1 LGIFTVDLYL
11 KVRHAHF
18 EEGLSG
24 RRIARDF
31 GLSRDS
37 VSKMLAYSEPPGYR
51 RTAPIRR
58 PRLDPYTGQI
68 DQWLAEDKTR
78 PRKQRHTAKR
88 IFERL
93 RDECGFGGGYTIVKD
108 YVRSRKR
115 SGKEM
120 FVPLSH
126 PPGHAQADFGEAL
139 VVIGGVEQKAFF
151 FALDLPHS
159 DACYIRAYPAANT
172 EAWLDGHVHAFGF
185 FGAVPR
191 SVLYDNDR
199 CLVAKIM
206 PDDTRQRTQRF
217 SAMLSHYVIGDRYGR
232 PGKGNDKGKVE
243 GLVGYG
249 RRNFMVPIPRFAHWD
264 AFNDYLEEQCRKRQA
279 DMLRGHKVSI
289 GERLEADL
297 AAMRPL
303 PAAPFEACDLQSG
316 QVTSTSQVR
325 YRGNDY
331 SVPVA
336 YGHREVWIK
345 GFVDRVV
352 IGCAAEII
360 ADHPRSYDSGDMVFD
375 PVHYLRLIERKI
387 MSFDQA
393 APLQGWELPE
403 AFATLQ
409 RLLEARQGKTGK
421 REYVQVLRL
430 LERFDLAVLHLA
442 IKDALLMRAVSF
454 DAIKH
459 LLLCRVERRPPRL
472 DLDVYPFLPRTN
484 VATTSAATYMSLLTG
499 GGA

>member
-1 LGIFTVDLYL
+1 M
-11 KVRHAHF
+11 
-18 EEGLSG
+18 LS
-24 RRIARDF
+24 
-31 GLSRDS
+31 
-37 VSKMLAYSEPPGYR
+37 YSEPPGYR

-58 PRLDPYTGQI
+58 PKLDPYIAYI
-68 DQWLAEDKTR
+68 DEWLGEDKAR

-93 RDECGFGGGYTIVKD
+93 RDECGFDGGYTIVKD
-108 YVRSRKR
+108 YVRTRKR
-115 SGKEM
+115 GSREM

-126 PPGHAQADFGEAL
+126 PPGHGQADFGEAL
-139 VVIGGVEQKAFF
+139 VVIGGIERKAYF
-151 FALDLPHS
+151 FAFDLPHS

-172 EAWLDGHVHAFGF
+172 EAWLDGHVHAFAF

-191 SVLYDNDR
+191 SILYDNDR

-206 PDDTRQRTQRF
+206 PDGTRNRTQRF

-243 GLVGYG
+243 GLVGYA
-249 RRNFMVPIPRFAHWD
+249 RRNFMVPMPCFADWD
-264 AFNDYLEEQCRKRQA
+264 SFNDYLEEQCRKRQA
-279 DMLRGHKVSI
+279 DILRGHKTSI

-297 AAMRPL
+297 GAMRPL

-345 GFVDRVV
+345 GFVTRVV
-352 IGCAAEII
+352 IGCAAEVI
-360 ADHPRSYDSGDMVFD
+360 ADHPRSYGTGDMMFD
-375 PVHYLRLIERKI
+375 PVHYLPLIERKI
-387 MSFDQA
+387 MAFDQA
-393 APLQGWELPE
+393 APLQGWDLPE

-409 RLLEARQGKTGK
+409 RLLEARQGKAGK

-430 LERFDLAVLHLA
+430 LERFEMEALHLA
-442 IKDALLMRAVSF
+442 IKDALQMRAVSF

-459 LLLCRVERRPPRL
+459 LLLCRIERRPPRL

-484 VATTSAATYMSLLTG
+484 IATTSAASYMSLLAG
-499 GGA
+499 GGV

>member
-1 LGIFTVDLYL
+1 VDLYL

-18 EEGLSG
+18 EDGLSG
-24 RRIARDF
+24 RQIARDF
-31 GLSRDS
+31 GISRDS

-51 RTAPIRR
+51 RTAPIKR
-58 PRLDPYTGQI
+58 PKLDPYSAQI
-68 DQWLAEDKTR
+68 DLWLAEDKTR

-93 RDECGFGGGYTIVKD
+93 RDECAYDGGYTIVKD
-108 YVRSRKR
+108 YVRTKKR
-115 SGKEM
+115 GGKEM

-126 PPGHAQADFGEAL
+126 PPGHGQADFGEAL
-139 VVIGGVEQKAFF
+139 VVIGGIEQKAYF
-151 FALDLPHS
+151 FAFDLPHS

-172 EAWLDGHVHAFGF
+172 EAWLDGHVHAFAF

-206 PDDTRQRTQRF
+206 PDGTRKRTQRF

-249 RRNFMVPIPRFAHWD
+249 RRNFMVPMPRFADWA
-264 AFNDYLEEQCRKRQA
+264 AFNDYLEEQCCKRQA
-279 DMLRGHKVSI
+279 DILRGHKISI

-297 AAMRPL
+297 AAMRIL
-303 PAAPFEACDLQSG
+303 SAAPFEACDLQSG
-316 QVTSTSQVR
+316 QVTSTSMVR

-345 GFVDRVV
+345 GFVGRVV
-352 IGCAAEII
+352 IGCATEII
-360 ADHPRSYDSGDMVFD
+360 ADHRRSYDTGDMVFD

-393 APLQGWELPE
+393 APLQNWELPD

-409 RLLEARQGKTGK
+409 RLLEARQGKAGK

-430 LERFDLAVLHLA
+430 LERFDLDVLHLA
-442 IKDALLMRAVSF
+442 IKDALQMRAVSF
-454 DAIKH
+454 DAVKH
-459 LLLCRVERRPPRL
+459 LLLCRIERRPPRL

-484 VATTSAATYMSLLTG
+484 IATTSVVSYMSLLAG
-499 GGA
+499 GEA

>member
-1 LGIFTVDLYL
+1 MDLYL

-31 GLSRDS
+31 GISRDS
-37 VSKMLAYSEPPGYR
+37 VAKMLAYSEPPGYR

-58 PRLDPYTGQI
+58 PKLDPFVAII
-68 DQWLAEDKTR
+68 DGWLSEDKNR

-93 RDECGFGGGYTIVKD
+93 RDECGFDGGYTIVKD
-108 YVRSRKR
+108 YVRGAKRGSR
-115 SGKEM
+115 EM

-126 PPGHAQADFGEAL
+126 PPGHGQADFGEAL
-139 VVIGGVEQKAFF
+139 VVIGGIEQKAYF
-151 FALDLPHS
+151 FAFDLPHS

-172 EAWLDGHVHAFGF
+172 EAWLDGHVHAFAF

-191 SVLYDNDR
+191 SILYDNDR
-199 CLVAKIM
+199 CLVARIM
-206 PDDTRQRTQRF
+206 PDGTRNRTQRF

-243 GLVGYG
+243 GLVGYS
-249 RRNFMVPIPRFAHWD
+249 RRNFMVPMPRFADWD
-264 AFNDYLEEQCRKRQA
+264 AFNNYLEEQCCKRQA
-279 DMLRGHKVSI
+279 DILRGHKISI
-289 GERLEADL
+289 GDRLVADL
-297 AAMRPL
+297 AAMRDL
-303 PAAPFEACDLQSG
+303 PGAPFEACDLQSG

-352 IGCAAEII
+352 IGSAAEVI
-360 ADHPRSYDSGDMVFD
+360 ADHPRSYDTGDMIFD

-387 MSFDQA
+387 MAFDQA
-393 APLQGWELPE
+393 APLQGWDLPE

-409 RLLEARQGKTGK
+409 RLLEARQGKAGK

-430 LERFDLAVLHLA
+430 LERFEMDVLHLA
-442 IKDALLMRAVSF
+442 IKDALQMRAVSF

-484 VATTSAATYMSLLTG
+484 IATTAASSYMSLLAG
-499 GGA
+499 GEA

>member
-1 LGIFTVDLYL
+1 MDLYL

-18 EEGLSG
+18 QDGLSG
-24 RRIARDF
+24 RQIARDF
-31 GLSRDS
+31 GISRDS
-37 VSKMLAYSEPPGYR
+37 VAKMLAYSEPPGYR

-58 PRLDPYTGQI
+58 PKLDAFTSQM
-68 DQWLAEDKTR
+68 DQWLAEDRSR

-93 RDECGFGGGYTIVKD
+93 RDECGFDGSYTIVKD
-108 YVRSRKR
+108 YVRDRKR
-115 SGKEM
+115 TGKEM

-139 VVIGGVEQKAFF
+139 VVIGGVEQKAHF

-172 EAWLDGHVHAFGF
+172 EAWLDGHAHAFAF
-185 FGAVPR
+185 FGAVPQ

-199 CLVAKIM
+199 CLVARIL
-206 PDDTRQRTQRF
+206 PDGSRQRTQRF
-217 SAMLSHYVIGDRYGR
+217 SAMLSHYVIRDRYGR
-232 PGKGNDKGKVE
+232 PGKGNDKGAVE

-249 RRNFMVPIPRFAHWD
+249 RRNFMVPIPSFPDWH
-264 AFNDYLEEQCRKRQA
+264 AFNAHLEEQCRKRQG
-279 DMLRGHKVSI
+279 DVLRGHKVSI
-289 GERLEADL
+289 GERLKADL
-297 AAMRPL
+297 AAMRDL
-303 PAAPFEACDLQSG
+303 PGTPFEACELQSG
-316 QVTSTSQVR
+316 QVTSTSVVR

-336 YGHREVWIK
+336 YGHRAVWIK
-345 GFVDRVV
+345 GFVTRVV
-352 IGCAAEII
+352 IGCGAEVI
-360 ADHPRSYDSGDMVFD
+360 AEHSRSYDTGDMVFD
-375 PVHYLRLIERKI
+375 PLHYLALIERKI

-403 AFATLQ
+403 AFKTLR
-409 RLLEARQGKTGK
+409 RLLEARQGKAGK

-430 LERFDLAVLHLA
+430 LERFEIDVLHLA
-442 IKDALLMRAVSF
+442 VKDALRMGAVSF

-459 LLLCRVERRPPRL
+459 LILCRVEQRPPRL

-484 VATTSAATYMSLLTG
+484 IATTSAASYMSLLAG

>member
-1 LGIFTVDLYL
+1 MDLYL

-18 EEGLSG
+18 EDGLSG
-24 RRIARDF
+24 RQIARDF
-31 GLSRDS
+31 GISRDS

-51 RTAPIRR
+51 RTAPIKR
-58 PRLDPYTGQI
+58 PKLDPYSAQI
-68 DQWLAEDKTR
+68 DLWLAEDKTR

-93 RDECGFGGGYTIVKD
+93 RDECAYDGGYTIVKD
-108 YVRSRKR
+108 YVRTKKR
-115 SGKEM
+115 GGKEM

-126 PPGHAQADFGEAL
+126 PPGHGQADFGEAL
-139 VVIGGVEQKAFF
+139 VVIGGIEQKAYF
-151 FALDLPHS
+151 FAFDLPHS

-172 EAWLDGHVHAFGF
+172 EAWLDGHVHAFAF

-206 PDDTRQRTQRF
+206 PDGTRKRTQRF

-249 RRNFMVPIPRFAHWD
+249 RRNFMVPMPRFADWA
-264 AFNDYLEEQCRKRQA
+264 AFNDYLEEQCCKRQA
-279 DMLRGHKVSI
+279 DILRGHKISI

-297 AAMRPL
+297 AAMRIL

-316 QVTSTSQVR
+316 QVTSTSMVR

-345 GFVDRVV
+345 GFVGRVV
-352 IGCAAEII
+352 IGCATEII
-360 ADHPRSYDSGDMVFD
+360 ADHRRSYDTGDMVFD

-393 APLQGWELPE
+393 APLQNWELPD

-409 RLLEARQGKTGK
+409 RLLEARQGKAGK

-430 LERFDLAVLHLA
+430 LERFDLDVLHLA
-442 IKDALLMRAVSF
+442 IKDALQMRAVSF
-454 DAIKH
+454 DAVKH
-459 LLLCRVERRPPRL
+459 LLLCRIERRPPRL

-484 VATTSAATYMSLLTG
+484 IATTSVVSYMSLLAG
-499 GGA
+499 GEA

>member
-1 LGIFTVDLYL
+1 MDLYL

-24 RRIARDF
+24 RQIARDF
-31 GLSRDS
+31 GISRDS
-37 VSKMLAYSEPPGYR
+37 VAKMLTYSEPPGYR
-51 RTAPIRR
+51 RTVPIRR
-58 PRLDPYTGQI
+58 PKLDPFIANI
-68 DQWLAEDKTR
+68 DRWLSEDKTR

-93 RDECGFGGGYTIVKD
+93 RDECGFDGGYTIVKD
-108 YVRSRKR
+108 YVRTRKR
-115 SGKEM
+115 VSREM

-126 PPGHAQADFGEAL
+126 PPGHGQADFGEAL
-139 VVIGGVEQKAFF
+139 VVIGGIEQKAYF
-151 FALDLPHS
+151 FAFDLPHS
-159 DACYIRAYPAANT
+159 DACYVRAYPAANT
-172 EAWLDGHVHAFGF
+172 EAWLDGHVHAFAF

-191 SVLYDNDR
+191 SILYDNDR

-206 PDDTRQRTQRF
+206 PDGTRNRTQRF

-243 GLVGYG
+243 GLVGYS
-249 RRNFMVPIPRFAHWD
+249 RRNFMVPMPHFADWD
-264 AFNDYLEEQCRKRQA
+264 AFNDYLEDQCRKRQA
-279 DMLRGHKVSI
+279 DILRGHKISI
-289 GERLEADL
+289 GERLVADL
-297 AAMRPL
+297 AAMRDL
-303 PAAPFEACDLQSG
+303 PGAPFEACDLQSG

-345 GFVDRVV
+345 GFVDRVI
-352 IGCAAEII
+352 IGCAADVI
-360 ADHPRSYDSGDMVFD
+360 ADHPRSYDTGDMMFD
-375 PVHYLRLIERKI
+375 PVHYLPLIERKI
-387 MSFDQA
+387 MAFDQA

-409 RLLEARQGKTGK
+409 RLLEVRQGKTGK

-430 LERFDLAVLHLA
+430 LERFEMEVLHLA
-442 IKDALLMRAVSF
+442 IKDALQMRAVSF
-454 DAIKH
+454 DAVKH
-459 LLLCRVERRPPRL
+459 LALCRVERRPPRL

-484 VATTSAATYMSLLTG
+484 IATTSAASYMSLLAG

>member
-1 LGIFTVDLYL
+1 MDLYL

-24 RRIARDF
+24 RQIARDF
-31 GLSRDS
+31 GISRDS

-51 RTAPIRR
+51 RIAPIKR
-58 PRLDPYTGQI
+58 PKLDPYVAQV
-68 DQWLAEDKTR
+68 DSWLAEDKTR
-78 PRKQRHTAKR
+78 PRKQRHTAKK

-93 RDECGFGGGYTIVKD
+93 RDECRFDGGYTIVKD
-108 YVRSRKR
+108 YVRASKR
-115 SGKEM
+115 GSQEM

-126 PPGHAQADFGEAL
+126 PPGHGQADFGEAL
-139 VVIGGVEQKAFF
+139 VVIGGIEQKAYF
-151 FALDLPHS
+151 FAFYLPHS

-172 EAWLDGHVHAFGF
+172 EAWLDGHVHAFAF

-191 SVLYDNDR
+191 SILYDNDR

-206 PDDTRQRTQRF
+206 PDGTRKRTQRF

-249 RRNFMVPIPRFAHWD
+249 RRNFMVPIPRFANWD
-264 AFNDYLEEQCRKRQA
+264 AFNDYLEEQCYKRQA
-279 DMLRGHKVSI
+279 NILRGHKISI
-289 GERLEADL
+289 GERLGADL

-345 GFVDRVV
+345 GFVQCVV
-352 IGCAAEII
+352 IGCAAEVI
-360 ADHPRSYDSGDMVFD
+360 AEHPRSYETGDMVFD
-375 PVHYLRLIERKI
+375 PIHYLPLIERKI

-393 APLQGWELPE
+393 APLQGWDLPD
-403 AFATLQ
+403 AFKALQ
-409 RLLEARQGKTGK
+409 RLLEARQGKAGK

-430 LERFDLAVLHLA
+430 LERFELEVLHLA
-442 IKDALLMRAVSF
+442 VKDALQMRAVSF

-484 VATTSAATYMSLLTG
+484 IATTSAASYMSLLAG
-499 GGA
+499 GEA

>member
-1 LGIFTVDLYL
+1 MDLYL
-11 KVRHAHF
+11 KVRRAHF

-24 RRIARDF
+24 RQIARDF
-31 GLSRDS
+31 GISRDS

-51 RTAPIRR
+51 RTAPIVR
-58 PRLDPYTGQI
+58 PKLDPYVSQI
-68 DQWLAEDKTR
+68 DEWLSEDKLR

-93 RDECGFGGGYTIVKD
+93 RSESGFDGGYTIVKD
-108 YVRSRKR
+108 YVRTKKR
-115 SGKEM
+115 GSQEM

-126 PPGHAQADFGEAL
+126 PPGHGQADFGEAL
-139 VVIGGVEQKAFF
+139 VVIGGVEQKAYF
-151 FALDLPHS
+151 FAFDLPHS
-159 DACYIRAYPAANT
+159 DACYVRAYPAANT
-172 EAWLDGHVHAFGF
+172 EAWLDGHVHAFAF

-191 SVLYDNDR
+191 SILYDNDR

-206 PDDTRQRTQRF
+206 PDGTRNRTQRF

-243 GLVGYG
+243 GLVGYS
-249 RRNFMVPIPRFAHWD
+249 RRNFMVPMPRFEDWE
-264 AFNDYLEEQCRKRQA
+264 AFNAYLEDQCRKRQE
-279 DMLRGHKVSI
+279 DILRGHKISI

-297 AAMRPL
+297 AVMRGL
-303 PAAPFEACDLQSG
+303 PAAPFEACDLRSG
-316 QVTSTSQVR
+316 QVTSTSMVR

-352 IGCAAEII
+352 IGCAAEVI
-360 ADHPRSYDSGDMVFD
+360 ADHPRSYDAGDMMFD
-375 PVHYLRLIERKI
+375 PVHYLPLIERKI
-387 MSFDQA
+387 MAFDQA
-393 APLQGWELPE
+393 APLQGWELPA
-403 AFATLQ
+403 AFTTMQ
-409 RLLEARQGKTGK
+409 RLLEARQGKAGK

-430 LERFDLAVLHLA
+430 LERFELEVLHLA
-442 IKDALLMRAVSF
+442 IKDALQMRAASF

-484 VATTSAATYMSLLTG
+484 IATTSVASYMSLLAG
-499 GGA
+499 GEV

>member
-1 LGIFTVDLYL
+1 MDLYL

-31 GLSRDS
+31 GISRDS

-68 DQWLAEDKTR
+68 DQWLVEDKTR

-93 RDECGFGGGYTIVKD
+93 RDECGFSGGYTIVKD

-151 FALDLPHS
+151 FAFDLPHS

-172 EAWLDGHVHAFGF
+172 EAWLDGHVHAFSF

-206 PDDTRQRTQRF
+206 PDGT
-217 SAMLSHYVIGDRYGR
+217 
-232 PGKGNDKGKVE
+232 
-243 GLVGYG
+243 
-249 RRNFMVPIPRFAHWD
+249 
-264 AFNDYLEEQCRKRQA
+264 
-279 DMLRGHKVSI
+279 
-289 GERLEADL
+289 
-297 AAMRPL
+297 
-303 PAAPFEACDLQSG
+303 
-316 QVTSTSQVR
+316 
-325 YRGNDY
+325 
-331 SVPVA
+331 
-336 YGHREVWIK
+336 
-345 GFVDRVV
+345 
-352 IGCAAEII
+352 
-360 ADHPRSYDSGDMVFD
+360 
-375 PVHYLRLIERKI
+375 
-387 MSFDQA
+387 
-393 APLQGWELPE
+393 
-403 AFATLQ
+403 
-409 RLLEARQGKTGK
+409 
-421 REYVQVLRL
+421 
-430 LERFDLAVLHLA
+430 
-442 IKDALLMRAVSF
+442 
-454 DAIKH
+454 
-459 LLLCRVERRPPRL
+459 RRPH
-472 DLDVYPFLPRTN
+472 
-484 VATTSAATYMSLLTG
+484 AAVQRDSLSLCDR
-499 GGA
+499 

>member
-1 LGIFTVDLYL
+1 V
-11 KVRHAHF
+11 A
-18 EEGLSG
+18 
-24 RRIARDF
+24 RI
-31 GLSRDS
+31 DS
-37 VSKMLAYSEPPGYR
+37 
-51 RTAPIRR
+51 
-58 PRLDPYTGQI
+58 
-68 DQWLAEDKTR
+68 WLAEDKTR
-78 PRKQRHTAKR
+78 PRKQRHTAKK

-93 RDECGFGGGYTIVKD
+93 RDECRFDGGYTIVKD
-108 YVRSRKR
+108 YVRTQKRGSR
-115 SGKEM
+115 EM

-126 PPGHAQADFGEAL
+126 PPGHGQADFGEAL
-139 VVIGGVEQKAFF
+139 VVIGGIEQKAYF
-151 FALDLPHS
+151 FAFDLPHS

-172 EAWLDGHVHAFGF
+172 EAWLDGHVHAFAF

-206 PDDTRQRTQRF
+206 PDGTRNRTQRF

-249 RRNFMVPIPRFAHWD
+249 RRNFMVPIPRFADWN
-264 AFNDYLEEQCRKRQA
+264 AFNDYLEEQCCKRQS
-279 DMLRGHKVSI
+279 DILRGHKISI
-289 GERLEADL
+289 GERLGADL

-336 YGHREVWIK
+336 YGHREVWVK
-345 GFVDRVV
+345 GFVTRVV

-360 ADHPRSYDSGDMVFD
+360 ATHPRSYDMGDMMFD
-375 PVHYLRLIERKI
+375 PVHYLPLIERKI

-403 AFATLQ
+403 AFKTLQ

-442 IKDALLMRAVSF
+442 IKDALQMRAVSF

-484 VATTSAATYMSLLTG
+484 VATTSAATYMSLLAG
-499 GGA
+499 DEV